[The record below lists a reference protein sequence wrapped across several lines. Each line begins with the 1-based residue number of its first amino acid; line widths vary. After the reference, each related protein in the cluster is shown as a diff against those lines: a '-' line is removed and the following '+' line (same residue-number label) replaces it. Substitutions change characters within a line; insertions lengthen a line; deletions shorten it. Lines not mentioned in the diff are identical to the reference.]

1 MKHLTVKE
9 EEEVMRIL
17 WEGDAMFVRDIL
29 SFYPDPKPHYNTV
42 STVVR
47 SLEEKGFVGY
57 TAYGN
62 TYRYHAIV
70 TEREY
75 RQKTLKGIISQYY
88 NDSYLN
94 VVSSFIEEEQMSVD
108 ELKELV
114 ASIEQAR
121 AKKP

>member
-9 EEEVMRIL
+9 EEVMRIL
-17 WEGDAMFVRDIL
+17 WESGAMFVRDIL

>member
-1 MKHLTVKE
+1 MKHLTVK

-17 WEGDAMFVRDIL
+17 WEGGAMFVRDIL

-70 TEREY
+70 TEWEY

>member
-1 MKHLTVKE
+1 MKHLTVK

-17 WEGDAMFVRDIL
+17 WEGGAMFVRDIL

-75 RQKTLKGIISQYY
+75 KQKTLKGIISQYY
-88 NDSYLN
+88 SDSYLN

-108 ELKELV
+108 ELKKLV

>member
-1 MKHLTVKE
+1 
-9 EEEVMRIL
+9 
-17 WEGDAMFVRDIL
+17 MFVRDIL

-94 VVSSFIEEEQMSVD
+94 VVSSFIEEEQMSVN
-108 ELKELV
+108 ELKKLV

>member
-1 MKHLTVKE
+1 MKHLTVK

-17 WEGDAMFVRDIL
+17 WEGGAMFVRDIL

-70 TEREY
+70 TEWEY

-108 ELKELV
+108 ELKKLV